1 MLEDFTEGMKEKSID
16 IPDDDSKLLPRF
28 GHTLNV
34 DKQTGIMWIFGG
46 YSNMFT
52 SPLND
57 IRAFDTRK
65 QEWIPITV
73 QISSTAINE
82 PTQKTQHHTRDQD
95 RTKTNPKVGSK
106 KNSKNKSTKALHQQA
121 SRVNLRLRHR
131 RWLAS
136 VPKLSL
142 LSSSLP
148 LLKSE
153 SSQKV
158 IGPPARY
165 LHASA
170 LLSRSS
176 SLYIHGGMNKTEY
189 LSDLWCFDII
199 HRTWQHLPT
208 IWNPHIIMDV
218 GTKQPSIEKEV
229 RI

>member
-1 MLEDFTEGMKEKSID
+1 
-16 IPDDDSKLLPRF
+16 
-28 GHTLNV
+28 
-34 DKQTGIMWIFGG
+34 MWIFGG

-73 QISSTAINE
+73 QIYSTAINK
-82 PTQKTQHHTRDQD
+82 PTRKKQDHARDQD
-95 RTKTNPKVGSK
+95 RIKTNPKVESK
-106 KNSKNKSTKALHQQA
+106 KNSKNKSIKALYQQD
-121 SRVNLRLRHR
+121 SRDLRLRRHR

-142 LSSSLP
+142 LSSSIP
-148 LLKSE
+148 LSKSE

-176 SLYIHGGMNKTEY
+176 SLYIQGGMNKTEY
-189 LSDLWCFDII
+189 LSDLWSFDII
-199 HRTWQHLPT
+199 HRTWQHLPI
-208 IWNPHIIMDV
+208 IWRPSISMDV
-218 GTKQPSIEKEV
+218 GSKQHPIEKEV
-229 RI
+229 RM